1 MISLGLR
8 GSLSCRLSRILIHRD
23 SSKWQ
28 ALMAVFLTC
37 VFSCSQAQTVLTLPT
52 GEPQD
57 ARLSGFEFMG
67 ESTRALQL
75 DASQNPAMLFV
86 REGEQLWS
94 ALIGS
99 KRAACRDCHGHATE
113 SMRGIA
119 SRYPAWDAA
128 IRRPVSLFHRINLCR
143 SRYLGLDQSQAESP
157 ATLALE
163 AYLAFQ
169 SKTDRI
175 TSVDDPNVFPWLENG
190 HRLFEKRI
198 GQIGLSCADCHAHRP
213 GSRLGTSVIPQAH
226 PTAYPVYRL
235 QWQSL
240 GTLSRRIRGCFT
252 GVRADLPEPDG
263 ELMVSLELFLR
274 KRAAG
279 MLHEGP
285 GVRP

>member
-8 GSLSCRLSRILIHRD
+8 GSLCCRLSRILIQRD
-23 SSKWQ
+23 SFKWH

-37 VFSCSQAQTVLTLPT
+37 VFSCSQAQTVHSLPT
-52 GEPQD
+52 AKPQD

-75 DASQNPAMLFV
+75 DASQNPAMLSV

-94 ALIGS
+94 ARIGS
-99 KRAACRDCHGHATE
+99 KQAACQDCHGNANE

-119 SRYPAWDAA
+119 SRYPAWDGA
-128 IRRPVSLFHRINLCR
+128 IKRPVSLSHRINLCR
-143 SRYLGLDQSQAESP
+143 SRYLGMDQSLIEGP

-163 AYLAFQ
+163 AYLALQ
-169 SKTDRI
+169 SKADRI
-175 TSVDDPNVFPWLENG
+175 TSVDDPNVLPWLENG

-198 GQIGLSCADCHAHRP
+198 GQIALSCADCHEHRA
-213 GSRLGTSVIPQAH
+213 GSRLGASVIPQAH

-240 GTLSRRIRGCFT
+240 GALSRRIRGCFS
-252 GVRADLPEPDG
+252 GIRAELPEPYSDP
-263 ELMVSLELFLR
+263 MVSLELYLR
-274 KRAAG
+274 QRAAG
-279 MLHEGP
+279 MPHEGP